1 MAKEKKKILIIEDD
15 EFVRKLYREQLQHE
29 GFDFV
34 EAINGVEGVEK
45 ARSEHPDLILLDLML
60 PKMNGFD
67 ALVEIKDD
75 KTTKNIPIFVLSNLG
90 QQSDMQIA
98 LALGTEDYLI
108 KSDHRLSEVVKRIKK
123 RLGQ

>member
-1 MAKEKKKILIIEDD
+1 MANQKKKILIIEDD

-34 EAINGVEGVEK
+34 EATNGIEGVEK
-45 ARSEHPDLILLDLML
+45 VKSEHPDLILLDLML

-75 KTTKNIPIFVLSNLG
+75 KTTKDIPIFVLSNLG

-123 RLGQ
+123 RLEK